1 MRRYELV
8 KIKETGILTIPNDF
22 AYDIGL
28 VEGAYFLVEI
38 NPDIKEANI
47 ERVALPGKNLYELEI
62 TAEDKPGVLSK
73 INGLLGRYRVNI
85 AFSEGE
91 EIRGTDVS
99 AIVCVIDT
107 SKMTISADE
116 LESEITKVKEVREVY
131 LKSIE

>member
-8 KIKETGILTIPNDF
+8 KIKETGILEIPDDF

-28 VEGAYFLVEI
+28 VEGSYFLVEI

-47 ERVALPGKNLYELEI
+47 ERVALPGKDLYELEI

-73 INGLLGRYRVNI
+73 INGILGKHRVNI

-91 EIRGTDVS
+91 EIKGTGVAAIVTIIDVS
-99 AIVCVIDT
+99 
-107 SKMTISADE
+107 KMEGDIES
-116 LESEITKVKEVREVY
+116 LESAITKIKEVREVY
-131 LKSIE
+131 LKSIK